1 MYPFALVAGAVAL
14 YFVVVTIQRPRP
26 ASVLAVFLWAAYAVY
41 EYYIANGTLCDA
53 KCNIRVDL
61 FLVWPVLGIASYF
74 AASSP
79 GQRSGV
85 RKVLGAIAFIFLVLV
100 VAPLVYIAL
109 IGFPTES
116 EQRPIS
122 HAKD

>member
-14 YFVVVTIQRPRP
+14 YFLVVAIQRPRP
-26 ASVLAVFLWAAYAVY
+26 AAVLAVFLWAAYAVY
-41 EYYIANGTLCDA
+41 EFYIANGTLCDA

-61 FLVWPVLGIASYF
+61 LVVWPVLGIASYL
-74 AASSP
+74 AANMP

-85 RKVLGAIAFIFLVLV
+85 RKVLGVIAFIILVLV

-109 IGFPTES
+109 FGFPTET
-116 EQRPIS
+116 QQGPIS
-122 HAKD
+122 QPKG

>member
-1 MYPFALVAGAVAL
+1 MYLFALVAGAVAL
-14 YFVVVTIQRPRP
+14 YFVVVAIQRPRP

-53 KCNIRVDL
+53 KCNIRVDI
-61 FLVWPVLGIASYF
+61 FLVWPVLGVASYF
-74 AASSP
+74 AASTP
-79 GQRSGV
+79 GQWSGV

-109 IGFPTES
+109 MGFPT
-116 EQRPIS
+116 
-122 HAKD
+122 